1 MNVDTDGY
9 ALEQI
14 LGMLGAWLILFA
26 YGVMV
31 ARPEKK
37 RFYFSVSLLG
47 GLCLLWLAL
56 LYRNAGLIV
65 LELAWIGINV
75 WGLLRAGRDV
85 S

>member
-1 MNVDTDGY
+1 MNGDASWHTP
-9 ALEQI
+9 EQL
-14 LGMLGAWLILFA
+14 LGMVGAVLILFA

-56 LYRNAGLIV
+56 LYRNIGLIV
-65 LELAWIGINV
+65 LELAWVGINI
-75 WGLLRAGRDV
+75 WGLFRAGKV
-85 S
+85 AS